1 MTILLHSVWSCN
13 YETQERDVEKK
24 GTGGEG
30 GRKNSKRLLVNE
42 WAKARGTICQLIPI
56 PFRSTNS
63 SISCIIHAY
72 LFLIEIPWPRKEAG
86 KRVVGL
92 ETIERLINPWTN
104 FDYDSTIVGWGGR
117 MRRWNAA
124 IIRIRREAT
133 NEISIVRNLFPTS
146 PDTRVSRLYSVYL
159 ASARMKQMEQLNW

>member
-1 MTILLHSVWSCN
+1 M
-13 YETQERDVEKK
+13 
-24 GTGGEG
+24 
-30 GRKNSKRLLVNE
+30 
-42 WAKARGTICQLIPI
+42 
-56 PFRSTNS
+56 
-63 SISCIIHAY
+63 
-72 LFLIEIPWPRKEAG
+72 
-86 KRVVGL
+86 VGL

-104 FDYDSTIVGWGGR
+104 FDYDSTIVGWEGR

-133 NEISIVRNLFPTS
+133 NEISIVRNLFPSS